1 MDTSDRK
8 RRDLLD
14 EPLRTAFRGV
24 LVTLRRKRGWSQ
36 ERLAEESDMERSAI
50 SLLERGERSPGL
62 ATVLVLADALEIAPE
77 ALVADTYQRIPDA
90 TRHRVFSHR
99 KKGTRKAKAGLG
111 AAAKKGRRR
120 SG

>member
-1 MDTSDRK
+1 MDTPDKK

-24 LVTLRRKRGWSQ
+24 LVALRRQRGWSQ

-50 SLLERGERSPGL
+50 SLLERGERAPGL

-77 ALVADTYQRIPDA
+77 ALVAETCQRIPDA
-90 TRHRVFSHR
+90 TKQRVFSHR
-99 KKGTRKAKAGLG
+99 RKRPRKAKTRPGT
-111 AAAKKGRRR
+111 AAKKARRR